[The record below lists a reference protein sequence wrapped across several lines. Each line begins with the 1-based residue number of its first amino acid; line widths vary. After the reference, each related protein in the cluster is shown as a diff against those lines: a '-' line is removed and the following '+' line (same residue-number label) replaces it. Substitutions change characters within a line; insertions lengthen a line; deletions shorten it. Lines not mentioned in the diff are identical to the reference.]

1 MTYRLLIFSACLA
14 AAISAHAG
22 STRLEYMTVGSITY
36 SNVTVFGANATDLF
50 FSSDHGV
57 SNVKLKFL
65 SPDLQ
70 RKFNYNP
77 ATSDK
82 AEQQQIADSKRY
94 QDNVAA
100 TIMAELRAAK
110 QAKEA
115 AIQAPYAE
123 AGLADPVSDQ
133 SPIGKAAPEM
143 NFVRWVGGRADFVG
157 KFAIVSIWSPKSASC
172 RKWIPAINSLHKS
185 LMGKVEVFGITTA
198 AEDDVEKTEPKIEFP
213 CAIDAGGKFLEAA
226 HITVLPCVLLL
237 DTNRMI
243 RYEGHP
249 AAVTTNSL
257 QSLFKGDEE

>member
-1 MTYRLLIFSACLA
+1 MTYRLLTLSACIA

-22 STRLEYMTVGSITY
+22 SVKLEYMIVGSTTY

-65 SPDLQ
+65 SPELQ
-70 RKFNYNP
+70 KKFNYNSE
-77 ATSDK
+77 TSDK

-100 TIMAELRAAK
+100 TIVAQLRAVK

-133 SPIGKAAPEM
+133 SPIGKVAPEM
-143 NFVRWVGGRADFVG
+143 NFARWVGGHADFAG
-157 KFAIVSIWSPKSASC
+157 KFALVSIWSPKSASC
-172 RKWIPAINSLHKS
+172 RKWIPAINNLHKS
-185 LMGKVEVFGITTA
+185 LLGKVEVFGITTA
-198 AEDDVEKTEPKIEFP
+198 TEDDVEKTDPKIDFP
-213 CAIDAGGKFLEAA
+213 CAIDAGGKFIEAA
-226 HITVLPCVLLL
+226 NITVLPCVLLL
-237 DTNRMI
+237 DSNRVV

-257 QSLFKGDEE
+257 QSLIKGDEE